1 MRLVGPFC
9 RTVFGFGL
17 SIVLALAPAAL
28 TPARA
33 QTSQAA
39 PSDNTTG
46 ATAVG
51 NVASVDQNAAQKG
64 LAGKAI
70 DKVKE
75 VAKSAGDILSRVPC
89 RAPKGGAKSLGSLP
103 HVAAK
108 LADGKPVLII
118 AFGSSSTDRKSVV

>member
-1 MRLVGPFC
+1 MDSHGPFC
-9 RTVFGFGL
+9 RIVSGIGL
-17 SIVLALAPAAL
+17 AVALALAPAAL

-33 QTSQAA
+33 QTAQAA

-89 RAPKGGAKSLGSLP
+89 RAPKGGAKSFGLLL
-103 HVAAK
+103 HVASQQ
-108 LADGKPVLII
+108 AD
-118 AFGSSSTDRKSVV
+118 